1 VEKKAQK
8 EINNEISKP
17 VEKEEIETS
26 TKKESDKTEAV
37 IDSEPLKETDNQKK
51 KRLKAEKKAAKK
63 K

>member
-1 VEKKAQK
+1 MEKKAQK